1 MKKLFAMLMAAVMVL
16 GLAACAAPA
25 TEETA
30 APEETVPRQSPW
42 S

>member
-30 APEETVPRQSPW
+30 APEETVPEAEPVD
-42 S
+42 